1 MSLNGKKHSYFVYI
15 DKACIHWGCGM
26 KEKLTFEKVC
36 ADVIEDCEKGYK
48 SGIVLLIAIAVV
60 IFSELLFL
68 AVGAVIN
75 VAPLTAVIGVIIA
88 LTVLIEVL
96 LGYGTVISY
105 FRVSRARNGQL
116 YVVRDVMY
124 RKETVTKYRRRHGVL
139 SMRTYKNVY
148 FSANGKHESKGIG
161 GKIYDETECGET
173 VYLVFAGLFPDKI
186 LYAYSGGKY
195 EPDFEIRLL

>member
-1 MSLNGKKHSYFVYI
+1 
-15 DKACIHWGCGM
+15 M
-26 KEKLTFEKVC
+26 KEKLTFQKVC
-36 ADVIEDCEKGYK
+36 ADVAADCENGYK
-48 SGIVLLIAIAVV
+48 GSIVLLIVFAVV

-88 LTVLIEVL
+88 LTVLIEAL
-96 LGYGTVISY
+96 LGYSTVISY
-105 FRVSRARNGQL
+105 LRVNRAKNGQL

-124 RKETVTKYRRRHGVL
+124 RKETVTKRRSRRRAL

-161 GKIYDETECGET
+161 GKIYDETECGEA
-173 VYLVFAGLFPDKI
+173 VYLVYAGLFPDKI

-195 EPDFEIRLL
+195 EPDFEVLTSGSEA

>member
-1 MSLNGKKHSYFVYI
+1 
-15 DKACIHWGCGM
+15 M

-96 LGYGTVISY
+96 LGYSTVISY
-105 FRVSRARNGQL
+105 LCVNRAKNGQL

-124 RKETVTKYRRRHGVL
+124 RKETVTKYRRSRGMHGGISV
-139 SMRTYKNVY
+139 RTYKEVY
-148 FSANGKHESKGIG
+148 FSAAGKYYSKTIADR
-161 GKIYDETECGET
+161 IYDNTECGET
-173 VYLVFAGLFPDKI
+173 VYLVYTGVFPNKAV
-186 LYAYSGGKY
+186 YAYSSGKY
-195 EPDFEIRLL
+195 EPDFEVKSSVSEA